1 MSANRRRDKPP
12 TPDNLAR
19 LLSEDQRAALRN
31 LESFG
36 YRLAFIRHAGSRKQE
51 VMILQA
57 DGKSLAL
64 LDVNGELQEDP
75 SLRQRDDGKNRS
87 LVKTNPKPNLL
98 SSLCRQAALI
108 KYRDLNQRLARDF
121 PQNSKT
127 PIYLIHTS

>member
-87 LVKTNPKPNLL
+87 LE
-98 SSLCRQAALI
+98 S
-108 KYRDLNQRLARDF
+108 LNQVGQEPIPSSANKNTKDK
-121 PQNSKT
+121 PKT
-127 PIYLIHTS
+127 KFIV